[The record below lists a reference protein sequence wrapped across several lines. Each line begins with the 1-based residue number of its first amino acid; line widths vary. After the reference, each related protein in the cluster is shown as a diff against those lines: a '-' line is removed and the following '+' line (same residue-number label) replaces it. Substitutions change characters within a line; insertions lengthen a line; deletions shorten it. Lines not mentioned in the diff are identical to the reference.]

1 MLIKVEKECKY
12 WYFIMR
18 TMTPIHDYFLGS
30 FRVVVPVDEGA
41 AGPLLVVPGE
51 EDEENGLG
59 RKTTEHRDM
68 SSSGV

>member
-18 TMTPIHDYFLGS
+18 TRTPIHDSFLGS
-30 FRVVVPVDEGA
+30 IRVVVPVAGGS
-41 AGPLLVVPGE
+41 AGPLLVVPEE
-51 EDEENGLG
+51 EDLENGLG
-59 RKTTEHRDM
+59 RYTTEHRDT